1 MSHKYR
7 VISLNLGTHAHVC
20 AHTHTHRHTHIHTI
34 ALEST
39 RSMKCIRSSEGFQC
53 LQTLFVSS
61 VADLLFK
68 RLSSPQNTEV
78 RGPSLQ
84 GLHSGRSKEVCH
96 VACAYSGSSDKGRG
110 FEATS

>member
-7 VISLNLGTHAHVC
+7 VISLNLGTHAHVRV
-20 AHTHTHRHTHIHTI
+20 HTHRHTHIHTI

-78 RGPSLQ
+78 RVPSLQ

-96 VACAYSGSSDKGRG
+96 VACAYSSPSDKRRG

>member
-7 VISLNLGTHAHVC
+7 VISLNLGTHAHVRV
-20 AHTHTHRHTHIHTI
+20 HTHRHTHIHTI

-78 RGPSLQ
+78 RVPSLQ

-96 VACAYSGSSDKGRG
+96 VACAYSGPSDKRRG